1 MSVFDKIKV
10 KKIISFASDNYSGV
24 HPDIMNAIVEAN
36 AGQAR
41 AYGEDDYTLISDEI
55 FKKHFGKNIEVYYV
69 FNGTAANVL
78 GLKAIT
84 ESFHSII
91 CAETAHINGDECG
104 APERFTG
111 CKLLTIPSQDGKI
124 TVEQIKKYL
133 YHLGNHHRNQPK
145 VISITQPTEYGTLY
159 SPSEI
164 RKIADY
170 AHENNLFLH
179 MDGARLSNAS
189 SALNLSLKEITKDV
203 GVDVLSFGGTKNGI
217 MSGETVIFFD
227 MPDIGYNFKFIRKQ
241 GMQLVSKMRYIS
253 AQFIAFLS
261 NDLWLKNA
269 THANQMARL
278 LEEKLKTIPAIKI
291 TQKVETNSVFAIMPE
306 KVIPIAQ
313 EKYPFYMWNPE
324 ISEVRFMT
332 SFDTEKQDIEN
343 FVNDL
348 KGFLAGF

>member
-1 MSVFDKIKV
+1 MQTKTSKRL
-10 KKIISFASDNYSGV
+10 ISFASDNYSPV
-24 HPDIMNAIVEAN
+24 HPDVMDAIVKAN
-36 AGQAR
+36 EYQAR
-41 AYGEDDYTLISDEI
+41 AYGEDEYTKLSDEI
-55 FKKHFGKNIEVYYV
+55 FKKHFGQNIETYYV

-84 ESFHSII
+84 ESFNSII

-111 CKLLTIPSQDGKI
+111 CKLLTIPSEDGKI
-124 TVEQIKKYL
+124 TVEQIKKYF

-159 SPSEI
+159 TLDEI
-164 RKIADY
+164 KKISDY
-170 AHENNLFLH
+170 AHENDLYLH
-179 MDGARLSNAS
+179 VDGARLSNAAA
-189 SALNLSLKEITKDV
+189 ALNVGFDEISK

-217 MSGETVIFFD
+217 MSGETVIFFN
-227 MPDIGYNFKFIRKQ
+227 MTDIGYNFKFIRKQ

-269 THANQMARL
+269 KHANEMAKI
-278 LEEKLKTIPAIKI
+278 LEKELENIPQIKI
-291 TQKVETNSVFAIMPE
+291 TQKVETNVIFATMPE
-306 KVIPIAQ
+306 KYVPVIQ
-313 EKYPFYMWNPE
+313 EKYPFYVWNPE

-332 SFDTEKQDIEN
+332 SFDTKKEDILE
-343 FVNDL
+343 FVDYL
-348 KGFLAGF
+348 KLTIK

>member
-1 MSVFDKIKV
+1 MKT
-10 KKIISFASDNYSGV
+10 KKLISFASDNYSPV
-24 HPDIMNAIVEAN
+24 HPDVMDAIVKAN
-36 AGQAR
+36 EYQAR
-41 AYGEDDYTLISDEI
+41 AYGEDDYTKLSDKI
-55 FKKHFGKNIEVYYV
+55 FKKHFGTNIETYYV

-84 ESFHSII
+84 ESFNSII

-124 TVEQIKKYL
+124 TVNQIKKYL

-159 SPSEI
+159 TLQEI
-164 RKIADY
+164 KNIAKY
-170 AHENNLFLH
+170 AHENNLYLH
-179 MDGARLSNAS
+179 MDGARLSNAAA
-189 SALNLSLKEITKDV
+189 ALGVGFDEISK

-217 MSGETVIFFD
+217 MSGETVIFFN

-269 THANQMARL
+269 RHANQMAKV
-278 LEEKLKTIPAIKI
+278 LEKELKRIPKIKI
-291 TQKVETNSVFAIMPE
+291 TQKVQTNVVFAIMPE
-306 KVIPIAQ
+306 KYVPLVQ
-313 EKYPFYMWNPE
+313 KKYPFYIWNPE
-324 ISEVRFMT
+324 NSEVRFMT
-332 SFDTEKQDIEN
+332 SFDTKKEDILE
-343 FVNDL
+343 FVDYLNL
-348 KGFLAGF
+348 TIK